1 MNSAFPAGDFSAFSS
16 FQDPLNFVKKMWG
29 DLQVPGMVTP
39 SMSQEDLDKQIHDLK
54 AVENWLQMHMNVL
67 RTTIQGLEVQKAT
80 LHALKT
86 MGEQFSQ
93 MKPSDFSTSSTAEKA
108 KEAAA
113 SASAKNEANATN
125 AFPDGAQWWMGLQ
138 EQFQQALSQVAKQT
152 TAPTSA
158 PETANKP
165 KAAAAKT
172 SSPNNPNNP
181 NNPSKRAST
190 TTKAS
195 ATRAK
200 PKTTN
205 TRTRAKKP
213 S

>member
-29 DLQVPGMVTP
+29 DMQVPGMVTP
-39 SMSQEDLDKQIHDLK
+39 SLSQEELDKQIHDLK
-54 AVENWLQMHMNVL
+54 AVENWLQLHMNVL

-93 MKPSDFSTSSTAEKA
+93 MKPSDFSTSNTTEKN

-113 SASAKNEANATN
+113 SASAKNEASSANV
-125 AFPDGAQWWMGLQ
+125 FPDGAQWWMGLQ
-138 EQFQQALSQVAKQT
+138 EQFQHALSQVAQHNNTPPSTAET
-152 TAPTSA
+152 T
-158 PETANKP
+158 P
-165 KAAAAKT
+165 KTNSTKSAKT
-172 SSPNNPNNP
+172 VTAKP
-181 NNPSKRAST
+181 
-190 TTKAS
+190 AS
-195 ATRAK
+195 ARKSSSTATKPRAPRAK
-200 PKTTN
+200 PKSTSA
-205 TRTRAKKP
+205 RTKKT

>member
-29 DLQVPGMVTP
+29 DMQVPGMVTP

-93 MKPSDFSTSSTAEKA
+93 MKPSDFSTSNTTEKN

-113 SASAKNEANATN
+113 SASAKNEAGNAN
-125 AFPDGAQWWMGLQ
+125 VFPDGAQWWMGLQ
-138 EQFQQALSQVAKQT
+138 EQFQHALSQVAQHNT
-152 TAPTSA
+152 MSPSNAESTSK
-158 PETANKP
+158 TNSANSTKSS
-165 KAAAAKT
+165 KTVAAK
-172 SSPNNPNNP
+172 P
-181 NNPSKRAST
+181 
-190 TTKAS
+190 AS
-195 ATRAK
+195 AKKSNSTVAKPRAPRAK
-200 PKTTN
+200 AKTTS
-205 TRTRAKKP
+205 TRTKKP